1 MPKGRED
8 EYFDWPTTDARK
20 SSSESSM
27 QDGGYKINYKFDYS
41 TAKSRAKK
49 KAQQLKDAAKRK
61 IQDAKDATKQRK
73 VTKKAMADK
82 KANQKRFKTTKT
94 PTESRTRSKGGSY
107 EGTHTGQISKRK
119 DAKVITKYSPLVKEI
134 KDELIA
140 LSARQKIGRR
150 KMRFRL

>member
-8 EYFDWPTTDARK
+8 EYFNWPTTDARK

-27 QDGGYKINYKFDYS
+27 QEGGYKVNWKYNYS

-61 IQDAKDATKQRK
+61 IQDAKDAAKQRK

-82 KANQKRFKTTKT
+82 KAKQKRFKTTKT
-94 PTESRTRSKGGSY
+94 PTGGPAKKPSLW
-107 EGTHTGQISKRK
+107 EKAKTGIAS
-119 DAKVITKYSPLVKEI
+119 
-134 KDELIA
+134 A
-140 LSARQKIGRR
+140 LSKKQKTVKTKG
-150 KMRFRL
+150 